1 MSASGSEGFD
11 IKDLVTLLV
20 IGVVA
25 IIGIK
30 LLFFV
35 SGFAIKAFFF
45 VLFTLGPI
53 LLVGWLVL
61 KALGFQRGH
70 YVIKVNNRKVLDGV
84 MEAVGITAFCAFSR
98 DD

>member
-35 SGFAIKAFFF
+35 SGFAIKAIFF

-53 LLVGWLVL
+53 ILVGWLVMRL
-61 KALGFQRGH
+61 LR
-70 YVIKVNNRKVLDGV
+70 Y
-84 MEAVGITAFCAFSR
+84 FSR
-98 DD
+98 DSSGGSF